1 MKKTLHRKSKH
12 SKSKR
17 KLRRKTHRIKKM
29 KGGEVG
35 FDTNISSKIQNARTI
50 QLGKDTTQTEFHE
63 IDQEILDYV
72 IKCED
77 NKGEGAAPIA
87 FLDESIDEYQD
98 KSYFINGFLRDNVKF
113 YVENGLFYL
122 FNMFKEYV
130 DIDTIKWYII
140 RKTNDKIDKI
150 DKINK
155 INKTI
160 SDYLPLEIRDKIKKI
175 SAMDYLF
182 NHSKCP
188 KFANQTV
195 LYRGTDQIYHYR
207 PTFNDPAFVSTT
219 KTVETLFTVSDKFI
233 DKKKKCCIHVFL
245 IDQGVPYIDLEKENS
260 TWSYQKEVLLPRGL
274 VFNKISTGTYT
285 NDDGVYNAFLYK
297 VSLPSPSSLPV
308 VYNADDKQAIVSLVN
323 KVIKK
328 INDVSNVH

>member
-1 MKKTLHRKSKH
+1 MKKTLHRRSKH
-12 SKSKR
+12 GKNKR

-35 FDTNISSKIQNARTI
+35 FDTNISSKIQNAGTI
-50 QLGKDTTQTEFHE
+50 QLGKDTTQTEFHA

-72 IKCED
+72 IECED

-113 YVENGLFYL
+113 YVERGLFYL
-122 FNMFKEYV
+122 FKMFKEYV
-130 DIDTIKWYII
+130 DIDRIKWYINT
-140 RKTNDKIDKI
+140 KDNV
-150 DKINK
+150 N

-160 SDYLPLEIRDKIKKI
+160 KKYLPLEIRDKIKKI

-182 NHSKCP
+182 NHSQCP

-195 LYRGTDQIYHYR
+195 LYRGTDQIYDDS

-219 KTVETLFTVSDKFI
+219 KTVETLFTIPDKFI
-233 DKKKKCCIHVFL
+233 DKEIKCCIHVFL

-260 TWSYQKEVLLPRGL
+260 RWSYQKEVLLPRGL

-285 NDDGVYNAFLYK
+285 NDDEVYNAFLYK

-308 VYNADDKQAIVSLVN
+308 VYNADDKQAIDSLVN

-328 INDVSNVH
+328 FNDDQMSIDT